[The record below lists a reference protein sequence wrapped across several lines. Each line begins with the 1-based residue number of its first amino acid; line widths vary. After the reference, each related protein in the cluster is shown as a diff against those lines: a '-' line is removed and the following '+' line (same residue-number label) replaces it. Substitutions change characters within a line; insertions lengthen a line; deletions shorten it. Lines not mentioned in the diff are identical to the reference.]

1 MLNISA
7 KFKNELYND
16 NRDYLCYA
24 DITLVDGTV
33 LNLKNEDIWTDS
45 FSIEDAVSGTGSFD
59 IGAAIINKLTLSINN
74 IYEAYSEYDF
84 TGAVVVPY
92 IGLKLSDGT
101 VEKLRK
107 GVFTVD
113 EASYDGAL
121 ISLSCL
127 DNMHKLDYAYSES
140 SLSYPAT
147 LGEIVR
153 DACFVCG
160 VTLQSAAFFNSSY
173 VVQNRPNDESLTFR
187 QVLSWAAQ
195 IACSWARF
203 DSYGRL
209 RLDWYDLDAFKKVSG
224 LDGGVFDSG
233 SPYQTGDAA
242 SGGTFKPWT
251 DGDNISGGTFQDWN
265 SYHHIYSMSS
275 MQLCMDDVVITGLR
289 VTESFE
295 ETDTDKAQ
303 SFLLGTEGYVLAV
316 EGNDLI
322 QQGAAE
328 AVARSIGAKVVG
340 MRFRPFDVSALNDPS
355 MEAGDPVI
363 VTDRKQR
370 SYQSYITSTTFKPGN
385 YQQVR
390 CSARTP
396 SRNSAQ
402 RFTDATRNIVKAKM
416 EAARKI
422 SDYEKAM
429 QMLTSLI
436 AQSFGVFKTEEKL
449 EDGSTIFYLHNK
461 PNLNESMTIWKMTA
475 DAFAVTTDGGKTW
488 NAGMDS
494 EGNVVV
500 NVLSA
505 IGINAEWIN
514 AGELLIRDG
523 NGNVTLLANVHT
535 GRVVINAESI
545 AISGKSVQDIASS
558 AASGAVDAQ
567 TQTDIFNKLT
577 SKGTLKGI
585 FMKDGQ
591 LYINA
596 TYLLTGTL
604 TDGVGKNSWNLETG
618 EFSLSS
624 ESKIGGKTIGENIED
639 GIDAQTQTDI
649 FNKLTSNG
657 ALKGIFMK
665 DGELYINASYLLA
678 GILTDGAGKN
688 FWNLETGAFSL
699 KSCQMDIEAA
709 TDKEYP
715 IYIEYTNGD
724 RLCRALT
731 GANGFYFTVDE
742 GVKRSTYMKMAFVE
756 DAIVLEGGSYLDE
769 KYGETP
775 SAGGDWAHTDSGD
788 PDYMWR
794 KNRKMSLASDGQF
807 KADWIYENTQSG
819 GANVRI
825 SSNGFLYRNAS
836 SSRRYKMDES
846 TDLGDINPHGLYNLP
861 VKVFRYR
868 PGYLIEGDPWE
879 GKLVLGFI
887 VEDMLETFPQ
897 AVQYEDGLPEMW
909 NDKVMIPAMLK
920 LIQEQHEEI
929 EDLKMRVEKLEQ
941 MAGKDGV

>member
-1 MLNISA
+1 MLNIST
-7 KFKNELYND
+7 KFKSELYND
-16 NRDYLCYA
+16 HRDYLCYA
-24 DITLVDGTV
+24 DITLADGTV

-45 FSIEDAVSGTGSFD
+45 FSIEDAVSGSGSFD

-173 VVQNRPNDESLTFR
+173 VVQNRPNDKSLTFR

-203 DSYGRL
+203 DTYGRL
-209 RLDWYDLDAFKKVSG
+209 RLDWYDPDAFKKVSG

-328 AVARSIGAKVVG
+328 AVARSVGAKVVG

-545 AISGKSVQDIASS
+545 SITGKSVSTQEYAD
-558 AASGAVDAQ
+558 AAVANQ

-577 SKGTLKGI
+577 SNGTLKGI

-649 FNKLTSNG
+649 FNKLTNNG
-657 ALKGIFMK
+657 ALKGIYMK
-665 DGELYINASYLLA
+665 DGELYINASYLLT
-678 GILTDGAGKN
+678 GILTDGAEKN
-688 FWNLETGAFSL
+688 FWNLETGEFSL
-699 KSCQMDIEAA
+699 KSCQMKIEAV
-709 TDKEYP
+709 TDDEYP
-715 IYIEYTNGD
+715 IYVERTRGV
-724 RLCRALT
+724 RLCRTLS
-731 GANGFYFTVDE
+731 GAGGFYFTVDE
-742 GVKRSTYMKMAFVE
+742 GIKTGTYMKIAFVE
-756 DAIVLEGGSYLDE
+756 DAIVLEGGSYQDADYE
-769 KYGETP
+769 GTP
-775 SAGGDWAHTDSGD
+775 SAGGGDVWTATDSGD
-788 PDYMWR
+788 PEYMWR

-807 KADWIYENTQSG
+807 KSEWTYKNTQSG
-819 GANVRI
+819 SANVHVN
-825 SSNGFLYRNAS
+825 SSGFFYRHAS

-846 TDLGDINPHGLYNLP
+846 TDLGDINPHGLYKVP
-861 VKVFRYR
+861 IKVFRYR
-868 PGYLIEGDPWE
+868 PGYLMEGDPWE

-887 VEDMLETFPQ
+887 VEDMLEMFPQ

-929 EDLKMRVEKLEQ
+929 EALKARVARLEQ
-941 MAGKDGV
+941 AIGKDGV